1 MRRVVLVHSSDEMYG
16 ADRIVLQITD
26 ALRAEPRLALE
37 VWLPTDVQ
45 HGATPLCAE
54 LEERGV
60 TVRHMALPM
69 LRRSLLTPSG
79 LVAVARR
86 CRALRRS
93 LVRHRADL
101 VYCTTS
107 ACAPVVAVAKSAGV
121 ASIVL
126 HAQEIWSGPERRLL
140 RLMVRGSSLRIAIS
154 SAVDRSMGLDDPR
167 PVIVPNAVPAP
178 AVAGPPLSPDGR
190 PDGLRFVVAS
200 RWTPRKGYAT
210 LLEAWSLAGCPGHL
224 TILGGPAPAGRSVDV
239 PHLVSTLVSQIHTVS
254 VVGEVPDIAPYIAE
268 SDVVLLPSDLPEG
281 FGLVVVEAFAQ
292 GRPAVAS
299 RSGGTVDVVT
309 HGVDGWLFTPGDPVS
324 LAAVLSS
331 LTPAAVAEAGARSS
345 RAAARHT
352 PDRFQRTIR
361 SLILD
366 ELGMAQPAEVDVV
379 EQAEQTEQLDQVEL
393 LSEAS

>member
-26 ALRAEPRLALE
+26 ALRAEPRLELE

-54 LEERGV
+54 LQARGV

-79 LVAVARR
+79 LVTIARR
-86 CRALRRS
+86 CRALRQS
-93 LVRHRADL
+93 LVHHRADL

-107 ACAPVVAVAKSAGV
+107 ACAPVAAVAKSAGV

-126 HAQEIWSGPERRLL
+126 HAQEVWSGPEQRLL
-140 RLMVRGSSLRIAIS
+140 RWMVRGSSLRIAIS

-178 AVAGPPLSPDGR
+178 AVVGPPLSPDGR

-210 LLEAWSLAGCPGHL
+210 LLQAWSLAGCPGHL

-239 PHLVSTLVSQIHTVS
+239 PQLVSTLVPDVDTVT

-292 GRPAVAS
+292 GRPAIAS
-299 RSGGTVDVVT
+299 RAGGTVDIIT
-309 HGVDGWLFTPGDPVS
+309 HGVDGWMFTPGDPVS

-345 RAAARHT
+345 RSAARHT
-352 PDRFQRTIR
+352 PDRFQHTIR

-366 ELGMAQPAEVDVV
+366 ELGLVQRAEHD
-379 EQAEQTEQLDQVEL
+379 QLDQDEL
-393 LSEAS
+393 ISEAS